1 MGDSIPLSSYL
12 VPTHFLA
19 FMAVSE
25 IGPLYIVLLDLLPR
39 VYSPKCLLETRPF
52 WGGFQTSKTLER
64 GHIIEG

>member
-25 IGPLYIVLLDLLPR
+25 TGPLYIVLLDLLPR
-39 VYSPKCLLETRPF
+39 VCSVICLLETRPF
-52 WGGFQTSKTLER
+52 SGGVQTSKTLER
-64 GHIIEG
+64 GHIIYG